1 MFIKP
6 EFGKVVEG
14 VIEVTNEI
22 TASLALDNIRR
33 LGEKLDEKAEEKDPA
48 ILKLAQAL
56 IHTEKMKKLG
66 VEIQDEFSRLTDESE
81 KLIDSPEADTPEVLA
96 RRSKLK
102 TQMNELL
109 EVSLQITKENEDLFA
124 LEDLISTSSVEDVAE
139 AREFLNECQQLVEIN
154 INPKLGSN

>member
-22 TASLALDNIRR
+22 TASLA
-33 LGEKLDEKAEEKDPA
+33 
-48 ILKLAQAL
+48 
-56 IHTEKMKKLG
+56 
-66 VEIQDEFSRLTDESE
+66 
-81 KLIDSPEADTPEVLA
+81 
-96 RRSKLK
+96 
-102 TQMNELL
+102 
-109 EVSLQITKENEDLFA
+109 
-124 LEDLISTSSVEDVAE
+124 LISTSSVEDVAE